1 MNGDTPISPKL
12 EGWDYLRYVASCRML
27 TNDFLDQPRVDKL
40 RGESELYKL
49 RVESLLNILDT
60 ELSRPSPFKQGCV
73 VQ

>member
-1 MNGDTPISPKL
+1 ML
-12 EGWDYLRYVASCRML
+12 L

-60 ELSRPSPFKQGCV
+60 ELSRPSPFKAIQFK
-73 VQ
+73 